1 MPVITR
7 IALPLA
13 ASLVLAGCATSPL
26 ANKTADDAAIYT
38 LQHNSLDARY
48 NFDGTLRISDLDIPA
63 GLGRLANPDLV
74 KDVARSFSFDMRGAV
89 DMPASRIELVPTFR
103 FARPNVE
110 SWVRVPM
117 LFQLNTLTAWV
128 DASALDLALPQ
139 LHGKLLK
146 LNAPQDKVADIPVDA
161 VMRDLPLIIGAAYSA
176 VDKKAFTFQPL
187 SDSDRQKGVSYRIRL
202 TLDPAADAQLGRV
215 MLQEVAA
222 RVKRYSASQ
231 EVQAFADK
239 LAEEVAQ
246 TQGKMTSESQTELL
260 VDSHAK
266 LLAMEEQ
273 RTLRVPKL
281 KDFSVTLRTQMAM
294 RNHGQPVFT
303 VLPTAA
309 NVLTLDE
316 LKAPSWFS
324 RITGKAEDEESI
336 ESAEPEVDA
345 AEAAAPAEAAP
356 VPPKAKAKAKAKP
369 RKPQAKKLN

>member
-1 MPVITR
+1 MPSIPYFCLTV
-7 IALPLA
+7 A
-13 ASLVLAGCATSPL
+13 ASLALAGCATSPL
-26 ANKTADDAAIYT
+26 AGKTADDAAIYT
-38 LQHNSLDARY
+38 LQQNSLDARY
-48 NFDGTLRISDLDIPA
+48 NFDGSLSITDLQMPPA
-63 GLGRLANPDLV
+63 LAGVADPVMV
-74 KDVARSFSFDMRGAV
+74 KEVARSFNFDVRGAV

-103 FARPNVE
+103 FSRPNLE

-161 VMRDLPLIIGAAYSA
+161 VMRDLPLIIGAAYAA

-187 SDSDRQKGVSYRIRL
+187 SESDRQKGASYRIRL
-202 TLDPAADAQLGRV
+202 TLDPAADAQLGRA

-222 RVKRYSASQ
+222 RVKRHSASK
-231 EVQAFADK
+231 EVQAFADV
-239 LAEEVAQ
+239 LSSEVAK
-246 TQGKMTSESQTELL
+246 TQGELASDSQTELL
-260 VDSHAK
+260 VDSQAK

-281 KDFSVTLRTQMAM
+281 KGFSLTLRTNMAM

-303 VLPTAA
+303 VVPTAA

-316 LKAPSWFS
+316 LKAPSWFDG
-324 RITGKAEDEESI
+324 ITGKHDGEAAAEA
-336 ESAEPEVDA
+336 AEPEA
-345 AEAAAPAEAAP
+345 ADAAAPAEAAP
-356 VPPKAKAKAKAKP
+356 VPPKATAKAKP
-369 RKPQAKKLN
+369 RKPQAKK

>member
-1 MPVITR
+1 MPFITR
-7 IALPLA
+7 ICLPVA
-13 ASLVLAGCATSPL
+13 ASLALAGCATSPL

-38 LQHNSLDARY
+38 LQHSSLDARY
-48 NFDGTLRISDLDIPA
+48 NFDGSLRISDLAIPA
-63 GLGRLANPDLV
+63 ELGSLANPDLV

-161 VMRDLPLIIGAAYSA
+161 VMRDLPLIIGAAYAA

-187 SDSDRQKGVSYRIRL
+187 SESDRQKGASYRIRL

-222 RVKRYSASQ
+222 RVKRYSASK
-231 EVQAFADK
+231 EVQALADK
-239 LAEEVAQ
+239 LSEEVAK
-246 TQGKMTSESQTELL
+246 TQGELASDSQTELL
-260 VDSHAK
+260 VDSQAK

-281 KDFSVTLRTQMAM
+281 KGFSLTLRTNMAM

-303 VLPTAA
+303 VVPTAA

-316 LKAPSWFS
+316 LKAPSWFDG
-324 RITGKAEDEESI
+324 ITGKHDGEA
-336 ESAEPEVDA
+336 A
-345 AEAAAPAEAAP
+345 AEAAEPEAADAAVAAAPAAAAP
-356 VPPKAKAKAKAKP
+356 VPPKAAAKAKP
-369 RKPQAKKLN
+369 RKPQAKK

>member
-7 IALPLA
+7 IALPVA
-13 ASLVLAGCATSPL
+13 ASLALAGCATSPL

-38 LQHNSLDARY
+38 LQQSSLDARY
-48 NFDGTLRISDLDIPA
+48 NFDGTLRISDLDMPA
-63 GLGRLANPDLV
+63 ELGSLANPDLV

-103 FARPNVE
+103 FARPNLE

-146 LNAPQDKVADIPVDA
+146 LTVPQDKVADIPVDA
-161 VMRDLPLIIGAAYSA
+161 VMRDLPLIIGKAYAA

-187 SDSDRQKGVSYRIRL
+187 SDSDRQKGASYRIRL
-202 TLDPAADAQLGRV
+202 TLDPAADAQLGRI

-222 RVKRYSASQ
+222 RVKRYSASK
-231 EVQAFADK
+231 EVQALADK
-239 LAEEVAQ
+239 LSEEVAMA
-246 TQGKMTSESQTELL
+246 QGEMASESQTELL
-260 VDSHAK
+260 VDSQAK

-273 RTLRVPKL
+273 RTLRASKL
-281 KDFSVTLRTQMAM
+281 KGFSVTLRTQMAM

-316 LKAPSWFS
+316 LKPPSWFS
-324 RITGKAEDEESI
+324 GVAGKGGDAEPVEA
-336 ESAEPEVDA
+336 AEPEVDA
-345 AEAAAPAEAAP
+345 AEAAAPAQAAP
-356 VPPKAKAKAKAKP
+356 VAPAAKAKAKP
-369 RKPQAKKLN
+369 RKPQPNKVN

>member
-7 IALPLA
+7 IALPVA
-13 ASLVLAGCATSPL
+13 ASLALAGCATSPL

-38 LQHNSLDARY
+38 LQQSSLDARY
-48 NFDGTLRISDLDIPA
+48 NFDGTLRISDLDMPA
-63 GLGRLANPDLV
+63 ELGSLANPDLV

-103 FARPNVE
+103 FARPNLE

-146 LNAPQDKVADIPVDA
+146 LTVPQDKVADIPVDA
-161 VMRDLPLIIGAAYSA
+161 VMRDLPLIIGKAYAA

-187 SDSDRQKGVSYRIRL
+187 SDSDRQKGASYRIRL
-202 TLDPAADAQLGRV
+202 TLDPAADAQLGRI

-222 RVKRYSASQ
+222 RVKRYSASK
-231 EVQAFADK
+231 EVQALADK
-239 LAEEVAQ
+239 LSEEVAMA
-246 TQGKMTSESQTELL
+246 QGEMASESQTELL
-260 VDSHAK
+260 VDSQAK

-273 RTLRVPKL
+273 RTLRASKL
-281 KDFSVTLRTQMAM
+281 KGFSVTLRTQMAM

-324 RITGKAEDEESI
+324 GVAGKGGDAEPVEA
-336 ESAEPEVDA
+336 AEPEVDA
-345 AEAAAPAEAAP
+345 AEAAVPAQAAP
-356 VPPKAKAKAKAKP
+356 VAPAAKAKAKP
-369 RKPQAKKLN
+369 RKPQPNKVN

>member
-1 MPVITR
+1 MPFITR
-7 IALPLA
+7 ICLPVA
-13 ASLVLAGCATSPL
+13 ASLALAGCATSPL

-38 LQHNSLDARY
+38 LQHSSLDARY
-48 NFDGTLRISDLDIPA
+48 NFDGSLRISDLAIPA
-63 GLGRLANPDLV
+63 ELGSLANPDLV

-161 VMRDLPLIIGAAYSA
+161 VMRDLPLIIGKAYAA

-187 SDSDRQKGVSYRIRL
+187 SESDRQKGASYRIRL

-222 RVKRYSASQ
+222 RVKRYSASK
-231 EVQAFADK
+231 EVQALADK
-239 LAEEVAQ
+239 LSEEVAK
-246 TQGKMTSESQTELL
+246 TQGELASDSQTELL
-260 VDSHAK
+260 VDSQAK

-281 KDFSVTLRTQMAM
+281 TGFSMTLRTQMAV

-303 VLPTAA
+303 VVPTAA

-316 LKAPSWFS
+316 LKPPSWFAGV
-324 RITGKAEDEESI
+324 TGKHDGEEAAE
-336 ESAEPEVDA
+336 ATEPAVDA
-345 AEAAAPAEAAP
+345 AEAAAPAEAMP
-356 VPPKAKAKAKAKP
+356 VPPKAAAKAKP
-369 RKPQAKKLN
+369 RKPQAKKVK

>member
-1 MPVITR
+1 MPFITR
-7 IALPLA
+7 ICLPVA
-13 ASLVLAGCATSPL
+13 ASLALAGCATSPL

-38 LQHNSLDARY
+38 LQHSSLDARY
-48 NFDGTLRISDLDIPA
+48 NFDGTLRISNLDIPA
-63 GLGRLANPDLV
+63 ELGSLANPDLV

-89 DMPASRIELVPTFR
+89 DIPASRIELVPTFR

-146 LNAPQDKVADIPVDA
+146 LNAPQDKLADIPVDA
-161 VMRDLPLIIGAAYSA
+161 VMRDLPLIIREAYSA

-187 SDSDRQKGVSYRIRL
+187 SESDRQKGASYRIRL
-202 TLDPAADAQLGRV
+202 TLDPAADAQLGRA

-222 RVKRYSASQ
+222 RVKRHSASK
-231 EVQAFADK
+231 EVQAFADV
-239 LAEEVAQ
+239 LSSEVAK
-246 TQGKMTSESQTELL
+246 TQGELASDSQTELL
-260 VDSHAK
+260 VDSQAK

-281 KDFSVTLRTQMAM
+281 KGFSLTLRTNMAM

-303 VLPTAA
+303 VVPTAA

-316 LKAPSWFS
+316 LKAPSWFDG
-324 RITGKAEDEESI
+324 ITGKHDGEA
-336 ESAEPEVDA
+336 A
-345 AEAAAPAEAAP
+345 AEAAEPEAADAAAAAAPAAAAP
-356 VPPKAKAKAKAKP
+356 VPPKATAKAKP
-369 RKPQAKKLN
+369 RKPQAKKVN